1 MQDLINKYGGNT
13 RLKEIIAE
21 FHKQVAEKR
30 EVRHFLFRVAPEKLY
45 TDFLNW
51 QPLVVR
57 KTERYYK
64 QPVIL
69 QTGPV
74 GIRIGAGQF
83 EECFKIFR
91 TLLTNKPYKFERHD
105 VLRYVADVMESIEES
120 RAQVEDTNPTVWKT
134 IDVNTKTLDHF
145 FVSKGLITKEL
156 SNGDIDVVGGLTWP
170 VRVHINPVEK
180 TIIMRAAVQM
190 LDNVDISVLAE
201 LQPLIKEKANGINI
215 KFVDGTMSDTLTCS
229 YQTPLPQRLFFRA
242 ITMFANNFG
251 DAIELD
257 RDRLVFK
264 DTRERKQ

>member
-1 MQDLINKYGGNT
+1 MQDLIDKYGGNA

-21 FHKQVAEKR
+21 FHRQVVEKR
-30 EVRHFLFRVAPEKLY
+30 EVRHFLFRVTPEKLY

-64 QPVIL
+64 QPVVL
-69 QTGPV
+69 QTAPV
-74 GIRIGAGQF
+74 GVRIGAGQF

-105 VLRYVADVMESIEES
+105 VLRYAADIMESIEES
-120 RAQVEDTNPTVWKT
+120 RAQVEDTAPTAWKSV
-134 IDVNTKTLDHF
+134 DVNTKTLDRF

-156 SNGDIDVVGGLTWP
+156 ANGDIDVVGGMAWP
-170 VRVHINPVEK
+170 VRVHIDVVEK
-180 TIIMRAAVQM
+180 TITMRATVQM
-190 LDNVDISVLAE
+190 LDNIDIAALAE
-201 LQPLIKEKANGINI
+201 LQPLIKEKAVGINI
-215 KFVDGTMSDTLTCS
+215 KIVDGMMTDTLTCR

-242 ITMFANNFG
+242 ITVFANNFG